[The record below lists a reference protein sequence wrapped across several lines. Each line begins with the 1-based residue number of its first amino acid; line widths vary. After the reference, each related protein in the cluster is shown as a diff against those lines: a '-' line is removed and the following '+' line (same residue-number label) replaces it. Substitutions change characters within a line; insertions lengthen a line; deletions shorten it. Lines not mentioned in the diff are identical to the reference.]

1 MGVGMPINC
10 QYCTLEERAMSII
23 NELGPV
29 ILGSMLDLI
38 QGKGL
43 LWKVQCTHEPSPKNT
58 AGESMDDYIW
68 RYPQCKTMKWIRNGS
83 FFQNPN
89 ATL

>member
-10 QYCTLEERAMSII
+10 QYCTLEERAMTII

-29 ILGSMLDLI
+29 IFGSMLDLI

-58 AGESMDDYIW
+58 AGGVWI
-68 RYPQCKTMKWIRNGS
+68 MKWIRNGS

-89 ATL
+89 CHSLMVAPDAAVV